1 MISVTSQPV
10 ADTGRSAVTR
20 RMGWMFADN
29 VLAVVGVVIL
39 VAIVLFCFAGP
50 LLYHTDQIHTNFAR
64 AELVPG
70 SPGAPLGTDQS
81 GYDVLGRLM
90 VGGQT
95 SLIIGV
101 SAALL
106 AAIGGSIVGAIAGF
120 AGGAVDTVLMR
131 LVDGIIAIPQLFV
144 VIVLAT
150 IVVPSRLTLIVVIA
164 SLSWFTTARLVRGEA
179 LGIRNREY
187 IEAAQMTG
195 SSWIRTIARH
205 VIPNAIGVIVVS
217 AAFQVADAILLLAS
231 LDFLGLGIP
240 PPAAS
245 WGGMLS
251 TGLQYVYNGYWWMI
265 VFPGAMI
272 LLTVMAF
279 SFIGDGLRDAL
290 ETRLRERG

>member
-1 MISVTSQPV
+1 VISVTAQP
-10 ADTGRSAVTR
+10 APETDESAAARPMSALFFENSLAMIGT
-20 RMGWMFADN
+20 
-29 VLAVVGVVIL
+29 VLFVS
-39 VAIVLFCFAGP
+39 IVLFCFVGP
-50 LLYHTDQIHTNFAR
+50 LVYHTDQIHTNFTQADL
-64 AELVPG
+64 APG
-70 SPGAPLGTDQS
+70 SAGHPLGTDQS

-106 AAIGGSIVGAIAGF
+106 AAVAGSIVGAVAGF
-120 AGGAVDTVLMR
+120 AGRAIDTVLMR
-131 LVDGIIAIPQLFV
+131 LVDGFISIPQLFV

-150 IVVPSRLTLIVVIA
+150 IVVPSRLTLIIVIA

-179 LGIRNREY
+179 LRIRNLEY
-187 IEAAQMTG
+187 IEAAKVAG
-195 SSWIRTIARH
+195 SGWPRMISRH

-217 AAFQVADAILLLAS
+217 AAFQVADAILLLAA

-251 TGLQYVYNGYWWMI
+251 TGLQYVYDGYWWI
-265 VFPGAMI
+265 ISFAGAMI
-272 LLTVMAF
+272 LLTVMAC

-290 ETRLRERG
+290 EIRLRQR